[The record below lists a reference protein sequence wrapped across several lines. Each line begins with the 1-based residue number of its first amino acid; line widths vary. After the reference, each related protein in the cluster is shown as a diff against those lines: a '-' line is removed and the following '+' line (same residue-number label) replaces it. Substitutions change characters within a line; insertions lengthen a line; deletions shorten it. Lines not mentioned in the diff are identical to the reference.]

1 MFERTELKLQSS
13 AEFRCEVTFCWTEKS
28 SLQIGN
34 TGVRLFLDLKYL
46 NFDKLRMHTQFKMF
60 VRSSDLKLYL
70 YFISIVYHALYS

>member
-46 NFDKLRMHTQFKMF
+46 NFDKLRMHTQFKTT
-60 VRSSDLKLYL
+60 LKLYL